1 MSIKKLFDGTDRSRQ
16 YLTDQEQKNAFKEI
30 ESSKNLKQLSIKQET
45 LTPQVDYSDPSNFAK
60 FGSAYLYYKSAIERV
75 LDFYPYDGSDAELNE
90 FYNKSLPIEK
100 HIFDK
105 LYPRTNGYITMCTGG
120 WSALDQSYGDGYGL
134 PTTTEYITFYGG
146 PNISSEL
153 KTLKEMTP
161 NDLSSKF
168 QNNNIYDE
176 SVYETAGL
184 QADFGKGTRE
194 SNLKS
199 NFDTG
204 ITVEFW
210 LKTGSLG
217 SSLTTKQ
224 VVYDMWN
231 SEGTSSAD
239 YGRITIELT
248 GGAGSGNPLLITA
261 QSGNASSSAQM
272 CFTSS
277 IGNNLSASSLSEW
290 AHYAITVY
298 NSGSDLKAALYVD
311 GYLNDT
317 NTYSGGKLGEL
328 SSKNMIGR
336 IGALV
341 TSPSG
346 SSAPAAAGKL
356 SGSLDE
362 FRFWKI
368 ARNGAQIGKY
378 WFDQIRGGVN
388 TDISNTELGMYY
400 KFNEGITGDTSVD
413 SVVLDYGGRLCNGV
427 WTGYTTNSRNTG
439 SAILSSSA
447 AIREYEDPIV
457 YASHPLVTNLKDV
470 LLSTGSFHD
479 EQNSALVRNLVPA
492 WLTEDTKISQ
502 LGDLDKV
509 CHIMGA
515 YFDILHLQIGN
526 LPTLKHINY
535 TSASSEALP
544 FAQHL
549 PQSLGLY
556 TPEIF
561 VDASILE
568 KFKNRTDKE
577 HFQNNLVEAKN
588 LIYSNLYNN
597 LASIYKSKGT
607 EKAIRNT
614 LRCFNLNDT
623 LVSYNI
629 YSNNQQ
635 YDLKNSL
642 KQTLKSKTYANFNT
656 NDGLTSVIYQAAD
669 PHSDS
674 SRGYIS
680 ASQDTGKESKYGFTA
695 EASVL
700 FPKFIRSIDSFDRK
714 FLDVSLFGIQT
725 VNTASISDTAF
736 LTGGQDT
743 SNFQV
748 YAVRDSPYSKN
759 AYFVLT
765 SSTEPYNFPT
775 LTSSLFFDV
784 YDESNWNLS
793 VRLKPS
799 NYPFTDSVSGSTDYN
814 YDVIF
819 RGTNNNL
826 GTILNA
832 FETSSSVTKAVGQEI
847 MAASKR
853 LYVGARNTNITGAN
867 IYESD
872 VLISTAKY
880 WTKYIDATTLNQHL
894 FDTDNYGVSGS
905 YEHVSILDENI
916 QNTHNFDT
924 LALNWYFGNVSSSD
938 AGGNFYVTDLSSGS
952 ADRRAST
959 GWIGN
964 VASHIHSA
972 KGDGFYPNDT
982 NVVKTKNVNEF
993 KFVDPERSLGSDMIQ
1008 ILDADDQLYGTVD
1021 QIPNYVYTVEKSL
1034 YAAVTEEILDF
1045 FAGAIDFHHLIGQ
1058 PVNRYRMQYKA
1069 LEHLRRVYFERVKDV
1084 STVEKFTEYYKWF
1097 DDAISIIIGQL
1108 VPASADFV
1116 ADSFNT
1122 VESHVFERNKYK
1134 SQFPTI
1140 EFRSPDPEPSVRGIG
1155 EATWP
1160 YSPSRSPLP
1169 SSPRNTGISKEYW
1182 QKRAETTSPEI
1193 TSGDVIIDR
1202 QRQTFKEVIWS
1213 TPNLSKSMPTISNI
1227 DGVTYRRNQNLAS
1240 QQNATYLFDA
1250 TFNRN
1255 IKGGTNFDS
1264 TKNIGF
1270 TYNNVAP
1277 AGPVYAPSGGVY
1289 VPQNVLFAD
1298 IADLVKIQ
1306 RLEMSTDYWR
1316 RVGLKPNEKIKRV
1329 IKVMAGRDHKSGIGY
1344 TSTKSTLSFPFN
1356 IISSSVVSGFNSG
1369 VVALVTASI
1378 EITNLHND
1386 VYGEDMER
1394 PMQTRWSEYAAG
1406 GHQSRHIGLNIS
1418 GANKSDVYKGLDDY
1432 TTRPEAW
1439 KILIGNCNQQSGA
1452 IAMVAPDYPWPE
1464 ANEPGIAPYPM
1475 TASQKATYYRDFT
1488 AKTPYVF
1495 KNIRMRTGSTILGN
1509 YRNNYEIVHTVG
1521 AWNNPRQFIEIGGQ
1535 PNLPTGAFPNTAKFA
1550 TQIRSFLDIHRGG
1563 GHGSDASAL
1572 GTGSHFQFVQEYD
1585 VGYLSGTENKTVIVS
1600 KFSNPGGLE
1609 VTPAGYGDVRSNEFS
1624 VYNATLYR
1632 NMTVIKPSQGP
1643 AGTISEITGVG
1654 GPGIRVGDI
1663 HALDY
1668 GLRSHLARHTARFG
1682 RDSLILPP
1690 DGQRASYSLAKPFIG
1705 YGDTKFYRSHETL
1718 QGWWRLN
1725 EDISSTGDAIDDSG
1739 NGRDGTF
1746 AAPSARPAYNTSL
1759 YPSRYIQTAS
1769 CTFDADTDATN
1780 INSAA
1785 TWQSI
1790 IGRTA
1795 DGGTAKMTFSAWTYY
1810 GGPGENNYGRILDF
1824 AAGDIMTYTDPSGR
1838 LFLKTLWNGAG
1849 VHWGTNQTAFTS
1861 GSISGSGGWNHA
1873 VITYDATDTSN
1884 VPAFYIDGNQVD
1896 SSLVSG
1902 SVTGVFNGIL
1912 GSDCFIGNNS
1922 TNNQCWEGQLSDVAI
1937 WNSILTSDEVTAIHN
1952 ASKLPEKVGPGY
1964 ANTQLPGFHKVHR
1977 NNKPRLKLK
1986 TLSYIPI
1993 LSGCALTNTTGAY
2006 WVNNTL
2012 DTVLI
2017 NSSSLTAQHFL
2028 SASREYG
2035 GLTYTGWVRFTSNA
2049 AHGTDNVQL
2058 WGIGRSANG
2067 DDFFSLKK
2075 ETTGPDGSSKC
2086 ATSGSSNCL
2095 SFNLST
2101 RSTPAP
2107 TSTGTRT
2114 TITYRGYIDSL
2125 PGADIDDDEWHH
2137 IAVSLDGKNSTLTP
2151 SISCSFFVDGQQLN
2165 TCLNTTNVVQ
2175 NYFDQYA
2182 QTFSSNGFMGYGA
2195 LDEFDYSKTAANPL
2209 SAPNPNM
2216 PYRGDEFLCIGGNG
2230 WTLGSQANNFS
2241 GSMNNITFWSRNL
2254 SAAEIN
2260 TLYNSGSPCDV
2271 TCSAPY
2277 TTQPTAL
2284 HVWLPMGNAQNPLS
2298 SDQTDVIT
2306 LNNPTAFTSA
2316 SHAIWDASG
2325 KQNNYFAISPPAA
2338 STNAAVFS
2346 TGSTDSH
2353 RPPMSD
2359 IPGCTKTIT
2368 GYDEIATYKSSSHY
2382 DNFYVQH
2389 MIPRSDKQ
2397 YAWITGAIHDPLNEF
2412 RYTGYMPVHG
2422 TDAGMFSSSYT
2433 DGVQPFFNF
2442 ASASEIGFAAG
2453 STTVTAL
2460 TARPGTE
2467 YMIGHPVAF
2476 ASYNRQ
2482 WAAAAPAFKWNPQ
2495 PCNHINL
2502 NIYEP
2507 ITGSSSTLG
2516 WPLGTH
2522 LAKSN
2527 YDNTP
2532 TPANAWPINDN
2543 AIQYRNTTMVSASRD
2558 EHGGLGTGKLG
2569 IAGHFN
2575 MLMWKRNGQY
2585 GYGTFS
2591 QARQADH
2598 PVAYDQRKN
2607 NKLMVEYKT
2616 RGTPQEFDLRPVS
2629 LKGRP
2634 VTLNFDYETS
2644 QIVRSQKITKTA
2656 NATLKTSYNNE
2667 FIYFNSGTLDN
2678 HFGIPAVLKSEITPF
2693 EQLVQLKNNVGVTL
2707 NWVHY
2712 KECLFP
2718 SLKNEFSSK
2727 SSFRSGYDNKFWRDD
2742 PKERIKL
2749 ASDGP
2754 IARVH
2759 DTFDVKQAAIPNSM
2773 GVTAYLTHSSW
2784 PLDAPQNFLTRISSS
2799 YIYTTA
2805 GGFAYYTLRF
2815 GGMAGSE
2822 NFTAGKNPWELTAVP
2837 TAVAGELQNTCGWL
2851 HQTSSQKSGNENWSV
2866 SSYYSTWVMTGLAAG
2881 ALYARKQTL
2890 ASPLSINPPN
2900 YPNLSCSVQDL
2911 GTRGG
2916 MSPGLIWG
2924 FKTASLGAGEAFW
2937 DAPNTAGYLSASRDT
2952 NGEKTFNFISA
2963 SSKPWYNDYE
2973 KFKEHDMKF
2982 IGRGFSVV
2990 PEFRI
2995 SERLEDYLDSST
3007 QDFRDFS
3014 IPGTSFDSADEDFYI
3029 DFSNSDF
3036 MSKFLDIRKM
3046 SDLEAKEIKL
3056 TCRAV
3061 VKFNPYKGFY
3071 PAQRTLDLVSQFSK
3085 SYGDSINIEGALTEM
3100 SRMTGSMTE
3109 PYSGLYRLALQPLF
3123 APGILYNSIKSGIA
3137 CDWPIVY
3144 DRKRLHSENYTGSS
3158 DGVSY
3163 DAGSNYAW
3171 YPAMIDTGWGATENY
3186 VTGQF
3191 WDERLPFET
3200 IINPGKILN
3209 GATLVD
3215 HEPHPLVAFPEGHT
3229 ASFGGQPADNLY
3241 TLMASNFVAEVG
3253 DFFLRGGEY
3262 SRLATKGVSMGT
3274 MKFRSGE
3281 VYGARLRMKT
3291 SYSGSRTYEFESGS
3305 KGNNTFFTKG
3315 GAGGLY
3321 NDSSTVTARRKGNT
3335 TGSFEIPQDPG
3346 RNPGFKRDFVMY
3358 SRTTAFGPPIASRI
3372 PQSLAIVQAAIWEGL
3387 GGWCQVGQDPG
3398 DSAGV
3403 YGSWI
3408 ENVNLWNASAS
3419 ASGTMDCMN
3428 GYNWGWTPPY
3438 YHGEAWC
3445 DFIFRPTD
3453 NTEYTLE
3460 KIVSELETRYWRADP
3475 GPQTGST
3482 VEDWGYHYPN
3492 MNYSSLIRDNPPLS
3506 ASTVGGLEGG
3516 GQPICVNNSP
3526 YSSINI
3532 NDNAMQLNHSLNL
3545 FGIENV
3551 YKKQYDNFG
3560 REILTEREIV
3570 GQKWVIQPK
3579 FETPMLNF
3587 ADSGPHPIVGAST
3600 GSVGRTKTTR
3610 MIAEGTASTRS
3621 GAPLDPTISIAN
3633 GRGQRGT
3640 YGFGA
3645 DTAANGM
3652 WHQFGTMPEKANK
3665 GIFLEIGD
3673 IPRTWLKY
3681 HYMCVSE
3688 SSVYNNFDP
3697 SSTGVPGKSNLGAK
3711 VKSLADMVG
3720 FVDENNK
3727 TRLGKVARKRVI
3739 KEAVVAI
3746 PYILKTLSVKTTS
3759 TPNTK
3764 TTPESTEARRKQFI
3778 NIPKSRLKAAMASE
3792 EGSSSGDLLDTA
3804 GQSIRR
3810 LVDKMNDYILPPKFD
3825 FLNNPEIKPIV
3836 MYMFEFKYELDRDDL
3851 SYIWQNLAPRDY
3863 ERLNVQEDVV
3873 AHELFNTELLTE
3885 KNIMSNP
3892 DLRWMVFK
3900 VKQRSQKMYSDK
3912 VLPQFGRYTTDNIMK
3927 DDQSKVEMTY
3937 NWPYDYLSII
3947 ELVKLEAE
3955 VLYRDDEIEIE
3966 DLLIAEGLSLA
3977 ATATGTD
3984 TPMTTV
3990 LASGQVSD
3998 DRATRDNKPFE
4009 SSERSKVNKKKLRK
4023 GDRAAAVEYVAKK
4036 RTSTKKASLPV
4047 KKKTK
4052 LPTVRKSSTKKKK

>member
-30 ESSKNLKQLSIKQET
+30 ESSKNLQQLSIKQES

-153 KTLKEMTP
+153 KTLKEMAP

-317 NTYSGGKLGEL
+317 NTYSGGNLGEL

-470 LLSTGSFHD
+470 LLSTGSYHD

-492 WLTEDTKISQ
+492 WLTEDTRISQ

-515 YFDILHLQIGN
+515 YFDKLHLQIGN
-526 LPTLKHINY
+526 IPTLKHVNY

-725 VNTASISDTAF
+725 VNTASTSDTAF

-759 AYFVLT
+759 AYFILT

-880 WTKYIDATTLNQHL
+880 WTKYIDTTTLNQHL

-952 ADRRAST
+952 VDRRAST

-1122 VESHVFERNKYK
+1122 IESHVFERNKYK

-1394 PMQTRWSEYAAG
+1394 PMQTRWSEYAVG

-1439 KILIGNCNQQSGA
+1439 KILIGDCNQQSGA
-1452 IAMVAPDYPWPE
+1452 IGMVAPDYPWPE
-1464 ANEPGIAPYPM
+1464 ANERGIAPYPM

-1550 TQIRSFLDIHRGG
+1550 TQVRSFLDIHRGG

-1572 GTGSHFQFVQEYD
+1572 ETGSHFQFVQEYD
-1585 VGYLSGTENKTVIVS
+1585 VGYLSGTENKSVIVS

-1632 NMTVIKPSQGP
+1632 NMTVLKPSQGP
-1643 AGTISEITGVG
+1643 RGSISEVTGAG
-1654 GPGIRVGDI
+1654 GPGIRVSDI
-1663 HALDY
+1663 HTMDY
-1668 GLRSHLARHTARFG
+1668 GLRSHLSRHTARFG
-1682 RDSLILPP
+1682 RDSLIYPP
-1690 DGQRASYSLAKPFIG
+1690 DGLRTEYDLKKPFIG
-1705 YGDTKFYRSHETL
+1705 YGRIVSSSHGHYRPQPGSL

-1725 EDISSTGDAIDDSG
+1725 ENVSTTGDVADSSG
-1739 NGRDGTF
+1739 HDRNGSF
-1746 AAPSARPAYNTSL
+1746 ASAAARPEFSGSNG
-1759 YPSRYIQTAS
+1759 PSKYIQTSS
-1769 CTFDADTDATN
+1769 CGFNGGAVDSAN
-1780 INSAA
+1780 IGVAA
-1785 TWQSI
+1785 TWDAI
-1790 IGRTA
+1790 IGNQFP
-1795 DGGTAKMTFSAWTYY
+1795 GTTEQMTFSAWVYKTGD
-1810 GGPGENNYGRILDF
+1810 GGFNSGRIIDF
-1824 AAGDIMTYTDPSGR
+1824 GESDVALYTDGQDEIR
-1838 LFLKTLWNGAG
+1838 F
-1849 VHWGTNQTAFTS
+1849 TAKW
-1861 GSISGSGGWNHA
+1861 SGSGVYWTTHA
-1873 VITYDATDTSN
+1873 PTGSIIKDSWCHIVATYDATN
-1884 VPAFYIDGNQVD
+1884 VNNDPVIYINGKETVVSQ
-1896 SSLVSG
+1896 SSGTKTGTYSG
-1902 SVTGVFNGIL
+1902 IATEA
-1912 GSDCFIGNNS
+1912 CYIGNRDDAS
-1922 TNNQCWEGQLSDVAI
+1922 SAFEGGLADVAV
-1937 WNSILTSDEVTAIHN
+1937 WNSILTQEDVAALYSA
-1952 ASKLPEKVGPGY
+1952 AVGPGATERPLY
-1964 ANTQLPGFHKVHR
+1964 SSGPGSADDGFQEAPGFHKVHR

-2006 WVNNTL
+2006 WVSDVS

-2017 NSSSLTAQHFL
+2017 NSASSVSQNFL
-2028 SASREYG
+2028 SASRLSDG
-2035 GLTYTGWVRFTSNA
+2035 MAFAGWVRFTSNA
-2049 AHGTDNVQL
+2049 AHGTDTVQL
-2058 WGIGRSANG
+2058 WGVGRSANT

-2075 ETTGPDGSSKC
+2075 LKTGPQAGSKC
-2086 ATSGSSNCL
+2086 ETSGSTNCL

-2101 RSTPAP
+2101 RSTPSP

-2137 IAVSLDGKNSTLTP
+2137 IAVSLYGKNGSLGDGDAVH
-2151 SISCSFFVDGQQLN
+2151 SCSFYVDGQQLN
-2165 TCLNTTNVVQ
+2165 TCLNTTNTVQ
-2175 NYFDQYA
+2175 DYYDQYA
-2182 QTFSSNGFMGYGA
+2182 AHYGNNGFMGYGA
-2195 LDEFDYSKTAANPL
+2195 LDDFDYSTTATNPL
-2209 SAPNPNM
+2209 STPNPNRQ
-2216 PYRGDEFLCIGGNG
+2216 YRGDEFLCIGGNG
-2230 WTLGSQANNFS
+2230 YTAGTQANNFS
-2241 GSMNNITFWSRNL
+2241 GSMSNITFWTRYL
-2254 SAAEIN
+2254 SPAAISE
-2260 TLYNSGSPCDV
+2260 LYNSGSPCDI
-2271 TCSAPY
+2271 TCSSTY
-2277 TTQPTAL
+2277 TQQPSAL
-2284 HVWLPMGNAQNPLS
+2284 HIWLPMGNAQNPLS
-2298 SDQTDVIT
+2298 GDQADVIT

-2325 KQNNYFAISPPAA
+2325 KQNNYFAVSPQAT

-2453 STTVTAL
+2453 STIVTAL

-2467 YMIGHPVAF
+2467 YMIGHPVTF

-2482 WAAAAPAFKWNPQ
+2482 WWGGSSAFKWNPQ

-2598 PVAYDQRKN
+2598 PVAYDQRKS

-2754 IARVH
+2754 IARPLDIV
-2759 DTFDVKQAAIPNSM
+2759 DVKQAAIPNSM

-2799 YIYTTA
+2799 YIYTTPTTFPYYSLRP
-2805 GGFAYYTLRF
+2805 GGLAW
-2815 GGMAGSE
+2815 AE
-2822 NFTAGKNPWELTAVP
+2822 NYNADLAPWDLTAVP
-2837 TAVAGELQNTCGWL
+2837 TAVAGELQNTYGWL

-2866 SSYYSTWVMTGLAAG
+2866 SPYYSTWVMTGLAAG

-2937 DAPNTAGYLSASRDT
+2937 DAPNTAGYLSASRDA
-2952 NGEKTFNFISA
+2952 NGEKTFHFISA
-2963 SSKPWYNDYE
+2963 SSKPWYNDYD

-3085 SYGDSINIEGALTEM
+3085 SYGDSINIEGALTRT
-3100 SRMTGSMTE
+3100 SQMTGTMTE

-3144 DRKRLHSENYTGSS
+3144 DSKRLYSENYNSGAQTP
-3158 DGVSY
+3158 VTY

-3171 YPAMIDTGWGATENY
+3171 YPTIISPFGGIDAQNY

-3253 DFFLRGGEY
+3253 DFFLKGREY

-3274 MKFRSGE
+3274 MKFREGE

-3291 SYSGSRTYEFESGS
+3291 SYSGSRTYEFESSSRGD
-3305 KGNNTFFTKG
+3305 NRFFTKA

-3321 NDSSTVTARRKGNT
+3321 NNSSTVSTRISGST
-3335 TGSFEIPQDPG
+3335 TGSFELPQDPG
-3346 RNPGFKRDFVMY
+3346 RNPNFKRDFIMY
-3358 SRTTAFGPPIASRI
+3358 SRTTAFGPTLREQDSRGC
-3372 PQSLAIVQAAIWEGL
+3372 S
-3387 GGWCQVGQDPG
+3387 
-3398 DSAGV
+3398 
-3403 YGSWI
+3403 
-3408 ENVNLWNASAS
+3408 
-3419 ASGTMDCMN
+3419 
-3428 GYNWGWTPPY
+3428 
-3438 YHGEAWC
+3438 
-3445 DFIFRPTD
+3445 
-3453 NTEYTLE
+3453 
-3460 KIVSELETRYWRADP
+3460 KI
-3475 GPQTGST
+3475 
-3482 VEDWGYHYPN
+3482 
-3492 MNYSSLIRDNPPLS
+3492 
-3506 ASTVGGLEGG
+3506 
-3516 GQPICVNNSP
+3516 
-3526 YSSINI
+3526 
-3532 NDNAMQLNHSLNL
+3532 
-3545 FGIENV
+3545 
-3551 YKKQYDNFG
+3551 
-3560 REILTEREIV
+3560 
-3570 GQKWVIQPK
+3570 
-3579 FETPMLNF
+3579 
-3587 ADSGPHPIVGAST
+3587 
-3600 GSVGRTKTTR
+3600 
-3610 MIAEGTASTRS
+3610 
-3621 GAPLDPTISIAN
+3621 
-3633 GRGQRGT
+3633 
-3640 YGFGA
+3640 
-3645 DTAANGM
+3645 
-3652 WHQFGTMPEKANK
+3652 
-3665 GIFLEIGD
+3665 
-3673 IPRTWLKY
+3673 
-3681 HYMCVSE
+3681 
-3688 SSVYNNFDP
+3688 
-3697 SSTGVPGKSNLGAK
+3697 
-3711 VKSLADMVG
+3711 
-3720 FVDENNK
+3720 
-3727 TRLGKVARKRVI
+3727 
-3739 KEAVVAI
+3739 
-3746 PYILKTLSVKTTS
+3746 
-3759 TPNTK
+3759 
-3764 TTPESTEARRKQFI
+3764 
-3778 NIPKSRLKAAMASE
+3778 
-3792 EGSSSGDLLDTA
+3792 
-3804 GQSIRR
+3804 
-3810 LVDKMNDYILPPKFD
+3810 
-3825 FLNNPEIKPIV
+3825 
-3836 MYMFEFKYELDRDDL
+3836 
-3851 SYIWQNLAPRDY
+3851 
-3863 ERLNVQEDVV
+3863 
-3873 AHELFNTELLTE
+3873 
-3885 KNIMSNP
+3885 
-3892 DLRWMVFK
+3892 
-3900 VKQRSQKMYSDK
+3900 
-3912 VLPQFGRYTTDNIMK
+3912 
-3927 DDQSKVEMTY
+3927 
-3937 NWPYDYLSII
+3937 
-3947 ELVKLEAE
+3947 
-3955 VLYRDDEIEIE
+3955 
-3966 DLLIAEGLSLA
+3966 
-3977 ATATGTD
+3977 
-3984 TPMTTV
+3984 
-3990 LASGQVSD
+3990 
-3998 DRATRDNKPFE
+3998 
-4009 SSERSKVNKKKLRK
+4009 
-4023 GDRAAAVEYVAKK
+4023 
-4036 RTSTKKASLPV
+4036 
-4047 KKKTK
+4047 
-4052 LPTVRKSSTKKKK
+4052 